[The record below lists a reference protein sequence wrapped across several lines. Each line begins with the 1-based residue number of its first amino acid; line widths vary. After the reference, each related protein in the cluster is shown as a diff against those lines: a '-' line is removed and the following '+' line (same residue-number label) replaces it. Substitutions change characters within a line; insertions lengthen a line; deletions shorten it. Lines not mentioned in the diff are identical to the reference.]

1 MALIKLYKDG
11 VVGDTSGTLISSGD
25 GTSPIDT
32 GFIKILSTG
41 EQVDDWIPICVRT
54 DSGYKTILENSRH
67 CRISIA
73 TSTNWQLALDTGSP
87 MAYGASLDLTSEIT
101 AVNTL
106 FYLRAKSLST
116 EVPINDSSVDIQ
128 LSATIGAV

>member
-1 MALIKLYKDG
+1 MALINLYKDG
-11 VVGDTSGTLISSGD
+11 TVGNVDGTLISSGT
-25 GTSPIDT
+25 GLSPIDT
-32 GFIKILSTG
+32 GFIKILSSG
-41 EQVDDWIPICVRT
+41 ENVDEWITLGIRCDT
-54 DSGYKTILENSRH
+54 GYKTILENARH
-67 CRISIA
+67 ARISVV

-116 EVPINDSSVDIQ
+116 EVPINDSSVDIS
-128 LSATIGAV
+128 LSATIAAV